1 MVFLCQRLGISFVV
15 TYIPKRKL
23 RISDHRSTNFDTIQI
38 FKQVHFWFML
48 LSISQPCLLVTVQS
62 SYKINNF
69 LYNNK
74 ILQFYTREKMPQIH
88 KQKMTFNK
96 KRANIVA
103 KKTRQINLKHVT
115 HRIGC
120 IFVFITAAS
129 KAVSHFFKSEKKTI
143 LLILKEKKTSFK
155 NAIFHT

>member
-62 SYKINNF
+62 SYKINNV

-74 ILQFYTREKMPQIH
+74 ILQFYTREKKCLRITNKRRHLIKSAPILL
-88 KQKMTFNK
+88 QKNAANK
-96 KRANIVA
+96 F
-103 KKTRQINLKHVT
+103 KTRDSQDWVHLRLYH
-115 HRIGC
+115 C
-120 IFVFITAAS
+120 CFQSSFPF
-129 KAVSHFFKSEKKTI
+129 FFKSEKNI
-143 LLILKEKKTSFK
+143 HNDSFGKK
-155 NAIFHT
+155 